1 MAKMNGC
8 NEGMVGPNGTHS
20 TRMQPQNHGRQNLAK
35 GGVNKHSGGSD
46 KWGEKPSVAAGGA
59 HQGKYTHMPKKYG

>member
-1 MAKMNGC
+1 
-8 NEGMVGPNGTHS
+8 
-20 TRMQPQNHGRQNLAK
+20 MQPQNHGRQNLAK